1 MNKDFN
7 TIKTNVG
14 TKIQDTSAAMATIIG
29 TFANKRYFQILRAI
43 NWQNIEYD
51 YTFTTVSG
59 TQNYALPDDFGKEIS
74 VRDTTTGVELAQ
86 VDYQYLVTTYPD
98 EVTDSGSPA
107 RYVIYEDVVK
117 TQPTSSS
124 ALTIVSSSSADTTQT
139 ILVRGI
145 TGGIETTESVTLTG
159 ATPANTT
166 NSYTRI
172 KGISKSA
179 VTTGKITI
187 TSNSAAVTQ
196 TVMAP
201 KVTESRYKLIK
212 LHYVPTEALVISVPY
227 IVKPLPMTEA
237 NDYPC
242 LDIADL
248 IEIGAESDAWFYK
261 RQGSKAVGKDTMFN
275 IELQQYIFDRENQP
289 NMVITFKPVTYNQDS
304 LY

>member
-7 TIKTNVG
+7 TMKTNVG
-14 TKIQDTSAAMATIIG
+14 TRIQDTSAAMATIIG
-29 TFANKRYFQILRAI
+29 TFLNKRYFQVLRAI
-43 NWQNIEYD
+43 NWQNVDYD

-74 VRDTTTGVELAQ
+74 VRDTTTGVELAR
-86 VDYQYLVTTYPD
+86 VDYQDLVTTYPD

-117 TQPTSSS
+117 AQPTSSS
-124 ALTIVSSSSADTTQT
+124 ALAIASSSTADTTQT
-139 ILVRGI
+139 ILIRGI
-145 TGGIETTESVTLTG
+145 TGGVETTESVTLTG
-159 ATPANTT
+159 TTTANST

-179 VTTGKITI
+179 TTTGSVTI
-187 TSNSAAVTQ
+187 TSNSAAVTLS
-196 TVMAP
+196 VMAP
-201 KVTESRYKLIK
+201 KVTESRYKLMK
-212 LHYVPTEALVISVPY
+212 LHYVPTTSLVISVPY
-227 IVKPLPMTEA
+227 IIKPMPMTEV

-248 IEIGAESDAWFYK
+248 LEIGAESDAWFYK

-289 NMVITFKPVTYNQDS
+289 NMVITFKPVTYNRDS

>member
-1 MNKDFN
+1 MNKDFL
-7 TIKTNVG
+7 TMKTNVG
-14 TKIQDTSAAMATIIG
+14 TRIQDTSASMATIIG
-29 TFANKRYFQILRAI
+29 TFLNKRYFQVLRAI
-43 NWQNIEYD
+43 NWQNVDYD
-51 YTFTTVSG
+51 YEFTTVSG

-74 VRDTTTGVELAQ
+74 VRDTTTGVELAR
-86 VDYQYLVTTYPD
+86 VDYQDLVTTYPD

-107 RYVIYEDVVK
+107 RYVIYEDVVQA
-117 TQPTSSS
+117 QPTAASVL
-124 ALTIVSSSSADTTQT
+124 AIVSSSSADTTQT

-145 TGGIETTESVTLTG
+145 TGGVETTESVTLTG

-179 VTTGKITI
+179 TTTGSVTI
-187 TSNSAAVTQ
+187 TSNSAAVTL

-201 KVTESRYKLIK
+201 KVTESRYRLIK
-212 LHYVPTEALVISVPY
+212 LHYVPTTSLVISVPY
-227 IVKPLPMTEA
+227 IIKPMPMTET

-248 IEIGAESDAWFYK
+248 LEIGAESDAWFYK
-261 RQGSKAVGKDTMFN
+261 RQGSKAIGKDTMFN
-275 IELQQYIFDRENQP
+275 IELQQYIFANESQP
-289 NMVITFKPVTYNQDS
+289 NQVITFKPVTYNQDS